1 MALSTLKLVRCCL
14 PPTVGANETTVKK
27 SLLPLQVRSKE
38 EQEQEAP
45 KALFTVSR
53 RDTLLYLAA
62 ASLSGVTLMSTRPV
76 EARVGKIENKRKAMK
91 KLEKLREKA
100 EEKTTPRQPLTK
112 EGRPPIPLPPMPS
125 PFPGSERKP
134 AERSV

>member
-1 MALSTLKLVRCCL
+1 MLKIRLPFFLYNGIALCTSSRTTLPQHSPLRHKLIAA
-14 PPTVGANETTVKK
+14 PTPH
-27 SLLPLQVRSKE
+27 SQVRSKE
-38 EQEQEAP
+38 EQEREAP

-62 ASLSGVTLMSTRPV
+62 VSLSGVTLMSTRPV

-100 EEKTTPRQPLTK
+100 EEKTTQASNT
-112 EGRPPIPLPPMPS
+112 
-125 PFPGSERKP
+125 P
-134 AERSV
+134 ATNAVAISRF